1 MLTITNIRCMI
12 CKQRMFQQSESYRK
26 EDCSKS
32 VTRQSEEKRIFR
44 LSIAKIIY
52 EGMTKLRKNN

>member
-1 MLTITNIRCMI
+1 MI
-12 CKQRMFQQSESYRK
+12 CKQRVFQQSESYRI